1 VRTSRLLLIS
11 LVVAG
16 LGATHPAAWARDAA
30 GCQDTSL
37 FTRMPRYSIDRC
49 AEAEFDQEKV
59 TTADGQIT
67 VAGRKT
73 VLTYGV
79 SPGTAPASSAE
90 ILGNYQNAIKAVGGA
105 VTWSSRFHA
114 HLRLEQGGR
123 KTWVKVS
130 ALNPSSYSLTIV
142 EERGMRQ
149 VVQADADAWLKD
161 ILATGRAAVYGIY
174 FDTDKA
180 VVKAESEPTLAEMA
194 KLLKGNPNLN
204 VYIVGHTD
212 STGAY
217 EHNVQLS
224 RERAG
229 AVVSALVAKHR
240 IPAGRLQAAGVGP
253 LSPAASNRGE
263 EGRAKNRRVE
273 LVER

>member
-1 VRTSRLLLIS
+1 VRISWLVSLALVLI
-11 LVVAG
+11 G
-16 LGATHPAAWARDAA
+16 LGAGVSPAAPRDAS
-30 GCQDTSL
+30 GCQDTAL
-37 FTRMPRYSIDRC
+37 FTRMPSYSISGC
-49 AEAEFDQEKV
+49 TESEFDQEKI
-59 TTADGQIT
+59 TTDDGSIT
-67 VAGRKT
+67 VEGRKT
-73 VLTYGV
+73 VLTYSV
-79 SPGTAPASSAE
+79 QPGARAATSAQ

-114 HLRLEQGGR
+114 HLKLQRGGV

-142 EERGMRQ
+142 EERRMRQ

-180 VVKAESEPTLAEMA
+180 VVKPESEPTLAEMA
-194 KLLKGNPNLN
+194 KLLKGNPTLN
-204 VYIVGHTD
+204 VFIVGHTD
-212 STGAY
+212 STGAF
-217 EHNVQLS
+217 EHNVRLS
-224 RERAG
+224 RDRAA
-229 AVVSALVAKHR
+229 AVVAALVTKHR
-240 IPAGRLQAAGVGP
+240 VPASRLQAGGVGP
-253 LSPAASNRGE
+253 LSPASSNRSE